1 MYLTGNIITGQ
12 EVETMEEERNE
23 MTRSELISYLEMLA
37 QLIEAKTGDSE
48 AAEIVRSAKPKE

>member
-1 MYLTGNIITGQ
+1 
-12 EVETMEEERNE
+12 MEEERNE
-23 MTRSELISYLEMLA
+23 MTRSELISYLELLA